1 MTEKPRVA
9 LVRPLHEILADHART
24 RPDARAF
31 QDGRRAVT
39 YAVLE
44 QRTRFLAGHLV
55 ARGVGRG
62 DRVLLRMGN
71 RVEMVESYLA
81 VARAGAVGVPV
92 DPKSSDAELTHHLT
106 DSGARTVITG
116 VAQLSQVRRT
126 LGGSTLDGGLIVV
139 GAAEP
144 VPGTADFEELAV
156 TPPAADAR
164 DDLGLDE
171 TAWILYTSGTTGRPK
186 GVVSTQ
192 RKSLWATA
200 ACTATILGLSPDDRV
215 VWPMPLYHA
224 ASHNIGV
231 LATLA
236 VGASAYILEGSAP
249 DEIIETV
256 RSERASFLVSSPSTY
271 RRMVEL
277 AREEGGELPGLR
289 VCMAAGSVC
298 PPELHEDFEAAF
310 GVRLVDSY
318 GSSETGGAIT
328 TQEPSG
334 ARVPGSCGT
343 PLPGLTL
350 RLTDPQTGEE
360 VAAGEEGEIWVHS
373 PATMVGYHNDPE
385 ATAAVLVD
393 GWYRTGDLG
402 RLDPAGA
409 LSITGRAKELIIR
422 GGENIHPAEVEQVLA
437 GLPGVA
443 EAAVAGKPHPVLGEV
458 PVAYLVPG
466 PDGAEGIDTGR
477 LLETCRRELSYFKVP
492 DEFHVID
499 AVPRTANGK
508 IARRRLRDLTT
519 RLLLV
524 NPAVTVRPATDGT
537 HGTDGPGAA
546 AVVLPQ
552 ADGTGPSA
560 ARHGLLTLVRSVIA
574 DILGLPSV
582 QDVVVDRPLHEV
594 GFDSL
599 AAVALRDRLSAATG
613 HRLTAALAYDHPTPQ
628 ALAQYLDGL
637 ARGGSA
643 TGEAAPA
650 ADATAAEPDEPI
662 AIVAMGCRLPGG
674 TRTPEDFWNLLV
686 AETDAVGPLPEDR
699 GWDLDR
705 LLDDEGAGG
714 GKSSARQGA
723 FLDGAGTFDAAFFGI
738 SPREALAMDPQ
749 QRLLLETAWETFERA
764 GIDPTTMKGSRTGV
778 FAGVMHGGY
787 GPGLY
792 DRSPRDLE
800 GYLGNGAAT
809 SVASGRISY
818 ALGLQGPAIT
828 VDTACSSSLVAIHL
842 AAQSLRNG
850 ECSLALA
857 GGATVMSTPG
867 ALVEFSRQGAL
878 SADGRC
884 RAFADGANGTGFAE
898 GVGLVLLERL
908 SDARRLGHPV
918 LAVVRGSAVNQD
930 GASNGLTAPNGP
942 AQQRVIRA
950 ALAQAGVSPADVD
963 VVEAHGTGTSLGD
976 PIEAQALLATY
987 GQGRS
992 SGEPVLLGSVKSNI
1006 GHTQAA
1012 AGVAGVIKMV
1022 LAMRHGTVPRTL
1034 HVDQPS
1040 THVDWD
1046 TGHVRLATQ
1055 TQPWPRTTTP
1065 RRAGIS
1071 SFGASGTN
1079 AHLILEEAPHV
1090 EQVPPTADSGALVPL
1105 VVSGR
1110 DEGALRA
1117 SLERVADF
1125 VERHTDV
1132 PVEEVARMLA
1142 GSRTVFEHR
1151 AAIPYTDTDRDTLIH
1166 RLRTPDNVMHGTGR
1180 PVGDPVWVFPGQGA
1194 QWTGMAVPLLNAGG
1208 VFAERLTQCA
1218 DALSPFVDWDLF
1230 AVLRGEPDQPGLDR
1244 VDVVQPALWAVMVSL
1259 AAQWRAAG
1267 VHPTAVIGHSQ
1278 GEIAAATVAGALTLS
1293 DGARVVALRSQLIAQ
1308 YAGDGGMASLALPRT
1323 DAEHAATRFGL
1334 EVAAVNSPT
1343 TTVLSG
1349 PAHALDHL
1357 TAWCDEHD
1365 IRCRRIPVDYASHSS
1380 FVDIMHD
1387 QLLEALAPITPVN
1400 GDVPLYSSLT
1410 AGPVPGSDLDAQYWF
1425 RNLRHTVE
1433 FEAATRAVT
1442 ETGVSAFIEISPHPV
1457 LTLPL
1462 QQTLQDFPDLQ
1473 PVVLGTLHR
1482 DHGDPHDFTHSA
1494 ATAYTHGI
1502 PP

>member
-9 LVRPLHEILADHART
+9 LVRPLHEILTDHART

-31 QDGRRAVT
+31 QDGRRSVT
-39 YAVLE
+39 YGALE
-44 QRTRFLAGHLV
+44 RRTRFLAGHLV

-116 VAQLSQVRRT
+116 VAQLPQVERT
-126 LGGSTLDGGLIVV
+126 LRGDSLDGGLIVV
-139 GAAEP
+139 GADGP
-144 VPGTADFEELAV
+144 VPGATGFEHLAL
-156 TPPAADAR
+156 TPPASDAR

-200 ACTATILGLSPDDRV
+200 ACTATILGLSADDRV
-215 VWPMPLYHA
+215 VWPMPLHHA

-236 VGASAYILEGSAP
+236 VGASAYVLEGSAP

-256 RSERASFLVSSPSTY
+256 RSERASFLVNSPSTY

-277 AREEGGELPGLR
+277 AREDGVELPGLR

-298 PPELHEDFEAAF
+298 PPELHEDFEATF
-310 GVRLVDSY
+310 GIRLVDSY

-328 TQEPSG
+328 TQAPAG

-350 RLTDPQTGEE
+350 RLTDPRTGEE
-360 VAAGEEGEIWVHS
+360 VAAGQEGEIWVDS
-373 PATMVGYHNDPE
+373 PATMIGYHNDPD
-385 ATAAVLVD
+385 ATRAVLVD

-402 RLDPAGA
+402 RLDPAGR
-409 LSITGRAKELIIR
+409 LTITGRTKELIIR
-422 GGENIHPAEVEQVLA
+422 GGENIHPAEVERVLT
-437 GLPGVA
+437 GVPGVA
-443 EAAVAGKPHPVLGEV
+443 EAAVAGKSHDVLGEV

-466 PDGAEGIDTGR
+466 PDGPDGIDAGR

-492 DEFHVID
+492 DEFHVVD
-499 AVPRTANGK
+499 AIPRTSSGK
-508 IARRRLRDLTT
+508 TARRRLADLPST
-519 RLLLV
+519 LLLV
-524 NPAVTVRPATDGT
+524 NPAVTVRPAADG
-537 HGTDGPGAA
+537 
-546 AVVLPQ
+546 
-552 ADGTGPSA
+552 ADGTGTVPAVSPAADDTGLSA

-574 DILGLPSV
+574 DVLGLPSA
-582 QDVVVDRPLHEV
+582 QDVTADRPLHEL
-594 GFDSL
+594 GFGSL

-613 HRLTAALAYDHPTPQ
+613 HRLTAAVAYDHPTPQ
-628 ALAQYLDGL
+628 ALARYLDGL
-637 ARGGSA
+637 ARGGSGA
-643 TGEAAPA
+643 GEAVPA
-650 ADATAAEPDEPI
+650 ALAAEPEEPI
-662 AIVAMGCRLPGG
+662 AVVALGCRLPGG
-674 TRTPEDFWNLLV
+674 TRTPEEFWTLLM

-705 LLDDEGAGG
+705 LLDAEGEGG
-714 GKSSARQGA
+714 GTSFARQGA

-764 GIDPTTMKGSRTGV
+764 GIDPATLKGSRTGV

-800 GYLGNGAAT
+800 GYLGNGAAV

-950 ALAQAGVSPADVD
+950 ALAQAGVSAAEVD

-987 GQGRS
+987 GQGRTP
-992 SGEPVLLGSVKSNI
+992 GEPVLLGSVKSNI

-1034 HVDQPS
+1034 HVDRPS

-1046 TGHVRLATQ
+1046 AGDVRLVTE
-1055 TQPWPRTTTP
+1055 TQPWPDTAAP
-1065 RRAGIS
+1065 RRAGVS

-1079 AHLILEEAPHV
+1079 AHLVLEEAPPV
-1090 EQVPPTADSGALVPL
+1090 EQEAQEATVSDDTLLPL
-1105 VVSGR
+1105 LVSGR
-1110 DEGALRA
+1110 DKGAVRA
-1117 SLERVADF
+1117 SLQRVAEF
-1125 VERHTDV
+1125 MQRHPDV
-1132 PVEEVARMLA
+1132 PVGGLARMLA
-1142 GSRTVFEHR
+1142 GSRSVFEHR
-1151 AAIPYTDTDRDTLIH
+1151 AAIITGADRDALVE
-1166 RLRTPDNVMHGTGR
+1166 RLHAPDDAHGVIWGEGR

-1194 QWTGMAVPLLNAGG
+1194 QWTGMAVGLLGQHGA
-1208 VFAERLTQCA
+1208 FAERLRECA
-1218 DALSPFVDWDLF
+1218 RALEPFVDWDLLG
-1230 AVLRGEPDQPGLDR
+1230 VLRGEPGQPGLDR
-1244 VDVVQPALWAVMVSL
+1244 VD
-1259 AAQWRAAG
+1259 
-1267 VHPTAVIGHSQ
+1267 
-1278 GEIAAATVAGALTLS
+1278 
-1293 DGARVVALRSQLIAQ
+1293 
-1308 YAGDGGMASLALPRT
+1308 
-1323 DAEHAATRFGL
+1323 
-1334 EVAAVNSPT
+1334 
-1343 TTVLSG
+1343 
-1349 PAHALDHL
+1349 
-1357 TAWCDEHD
+1357 
-1365 IRCRRIPVDYASHSS
+1365 
-1380 FVDIMHD
+1380 
-1387 QLLEALAPITPVN
+1387 
-1400 GDVPLYSSLT
+1400 
-1410 AGPVPGSDLDAQYWF
+1410 
-1425 RNLRHTVE
+1425 
-1433 FEAATRAVT
+1433 
-1442 ETGVSAFIEISPHPV
+1442 
-1457 LTLPL
+1457 
-1462 QQTLQDFPDLQ
+1462 
-1473 PVVLGTLHR
+1473 
-1482 DHGDPHDFTHSA
+1482 
-1494 ATAYTHGI
+1494 
-1502 PP
+1502 

>member
-116 VAQLSQVRRT
+116 VAQLPQVRRT

-156 TPPAADAR
+156 TPPATDAR

-256 RSERASFLVSSPSTY
+256 RSERASFLVNSPSVY

-277 AREEGGELPGLR
+277 AGEEGGGLPGLR

-328 TQEPSG
+328 TQEPTG

-385 ATAAVLVD
+385 ATDAVLVD

-422 GGENIHPAEVEQVLA
+422 GGENIHPAEVERVLA

-537 HGTDGPGAA
+537 DGTDGPGAA
-546 AVVLPQ
+546 AVVIPR

-637 ARGGSA
+637 TRGGSA
-643 TGEAAPA
+643 TDEAAPA
-650 ADATAAEPDEPI
+650 ADVTAAEPDEPI

-884 RAFADGANGTGFAE
+884 RAFADSANGTGFAE

-987 GQGRS
+987 GQARS
-992 SGEPVLLGSVKSNI
+992 SDEPVLLGSVKSNI

-1046 TGHVRLATQ
+1046 TGHVRLATR

-1079 AHLILEEAPHV
+1079 AHLVLEEAPHI
-1090 EQVPPTADSGALVPL
+1090 EQAPPTADSGALVPL

-1151 AAIPYTDTDRDTLIH
+1151 AAIPLTDTDRDTLIH
-1166 RLRTPDNVMHGTGR
+1166 RLRTPDDVIRGTGR
-1180 PVGDPVWVFPGQGA
+1180 PVGNPVWVFPGQGA
-1194 QWTGMAVPLLNAGG
+1194 QWTGMAVPLLDAG
-1208 VFAERLTQCA
+1208 
-1218 DALSPFVDWDLF
+1218 
-1230 AVLRGEPDQPGLDR
+1230 
-1244 VDVVQPALWAVMVSL
+1244 
-1259 AAQWRAAG
+1259 
-1267 VHPTAVIGHSQ
+1267 
-1278 GEIAAATVAGALTLS
+1278 
-1293 DGARVVALRSQLIAQ
+1293 
-1308 YAGDGGMASLALPRT
+1308 
-1323 DAEHAATRFGL
+1323 
-1334 EVAAVNSPT
+1334 
-1343 TTVLSG
+1343 
-1349 PAHALDHL
+1349 
-1357 TAWCDEHD
+1357 
-1365 IRCRRIPVDYASHSS
+1365 
-1380 FVDIMHD
+1380 
-1387 QLLEALAPITPVN
+1387 
-1400 GDVPLYSSLT
+1400 
-1410 AGPVPGSDLDAQYWF
+1410 
-1425 RNLRHTVE
+1425 
-1433 FEAATRAVT
+1433 
-1442 ETGVSAFIEISPHPV
+1442 
-1457 LTLPL
+1457 
-1462 QQTLQDFPDLQ
+1462 
-1473 PVVLGTLHR
+1473 
-1482 DHGDPHDFTHSA
+1482 
-1494 ATAYTHGI
+1494 
-1502 PP
+1502 